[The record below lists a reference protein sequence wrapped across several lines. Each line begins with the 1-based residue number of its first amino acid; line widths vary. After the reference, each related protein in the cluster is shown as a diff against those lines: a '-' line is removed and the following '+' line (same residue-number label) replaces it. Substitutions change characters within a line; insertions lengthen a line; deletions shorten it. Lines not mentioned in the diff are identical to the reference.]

1 MESNDLIIS
10 EKEEQDGIGKR
21 FRRDDS
27 LLRRKLY
34 SYLPFLFLTNLSSL
48 LLVSVDGIVVG
59 NLVGSDALSSVNVF
73 YPIVTA
79 IGVFSTLIATGIST
93 MLSTAMGNNDVD
105 ELSYLKKAAKVTMIV
120 SAFAIAVIQIP
131 VAYGLVYTY
140 DLTPEMKKLVW
151 EYGTGVL
158 MSMPFGLISTIGVY
172 ELQILGKA
180 KILAVLAAVEGTCNL
195 VFDLLFV
202 GIFNMGIAGAGFGTA
217 AANVVRCTITV
228 LYLAKKTDIFKC
240 SGVKTRSRD
249 VRNLLA
255 SGTPEAAYSL
265 MMTFQSYFMIK
276 ILLMVFDEAGGV
288 INGVCLFCLN
298 LSNVII
304 LSIQGSARP
313 LTGIFTGA
321 KDALALRK
329 LIRRSV
335 MLAVA
340 LIGLTTLIVMLLPRV
355 FYILHGVDDIP
366 EQGILSLRLF
376 ALCFVFRGINAIF
389 RLYLANHKDNTYAT
403 VVMVM
408 GYALLPI
415 LAFTIQLFAPGP
427 FLWTAYLITELIVLA
442 ANFSRYVRW
451 LKKDMESELPDERT
465 IYLSVA
471 PEDAIEASRDIRAY
485 AKEHGYSGRLA
496 YRAALCMEEMVH
508 YAKASAKNNEVNTQ
522 IMVKFFTDNCVFAMI
537 DDGACIM
544 LNEDDASKELI
555 TNYGLIKKIAQEVS
569 YQYVLDMN
577 HTVFT
582 FR

>member
-1 MESNDLIIS
+1 MELNDLIIS
-10 EKEEQDGIGKR
+10 EGEQDGIGKR

-59 NLVGSDALSSVNVF
+59 NLVGSSALSSVNVF

-79 IGVFSTLIATGIST
+79 IGVFSTLIASGVST
-93 MLSTAMGNNDVD
+93 ILSTAMGNNDVD

-120 SAFAIAVIQIP
+120 SAFAIAIIQIP

-140 DLTPEMKKLVW
+140 DLNPEMKKLVW

-158 MSMPFGLISTIGVY
+158 IAMPFGLISTVGVY

-202 GIFNMGIAGAGFGTA
+202 GLLDMGIAGAGFGTA
-217 AANVVRCTITV
+217 AANAVRCTITV

-240 SGVKTRSRD
+240 SSVKTRSRD
-249 VRNLLA
+249 IGNLLE
-255 SGTPEAAYSL
+255 SGMPEGAYSL
-265 MMTFQSYFMIK
+265 MMTFQSYFMIR
-276 ILLMVFDEAGGV
+276 ILLMVFGESGGV
-288 INGVCLFCLN
+288 INGVCMFCLN
-298 LSNVII
+298 LANVII

-321 KDALALRK
+321 KDAVAVRR
-329 LIRRSV
+329 LIRRCV
-335 MLAVA
+335 MLVVA
-340 LIGLTTLIVMLLPRV
+340 LVGSATLIVMLLPKV
-355 FYILHGVDDIP
+355 FYILHGVDAVP
-366 EQGILSLRLF
+366 EKGIQSLRLF

-389 RLYLANHKDNTYAT
+389 RLYLANHKDNRYAT
-403 VVMVM
+403 AVMVF

-415 LAFTIQLFAPGP
+415 LAFVIQFFAPGP
-427 FLWTAYLITELIVLA
+427 LLWTAYLITELTVLA
-442 ANFSRYVRW
+442 AYLFRYIFWIR
-451 LKKDMESELPDERT
+451 KDMESELPDERT

-471 PEDAIEASRDIRAY
+471 PEEAIEASRDIRAY
-485 AKEHGYSGRLA
+485 AKEHGYSERFA

-508 YAKASAKNNEVNTQ
+508 YAKAAAGNAEVDTQ

-569 YQYVLDMN
+569 YQYVLDLN

>member
-1 MESNDLIIS
+1 MELNDLIIS
-10 EKEEQDGIGKR
+10 EGEQDGIDKR

-59 NLVGSDALSSVNVF
+59 NLVGSSALSSVNVF

-79 IGVFSTLIATGIST
+79 IGVFSTLIASGVST
-93 MLSTAMGNNDVD
+93 ILSTAMGNNDVD

-120 SAFAIAVIQIP
+120 SAFAIAIIQIP

-140 DLTPEMKKLVW
+140 DLNPEMKKLVW

-158 MSMPFGLISTIGVY
+158 IAMPFGLISTVGVY

-202 GIFNMGIAGAGFGTA
+202 GLLDMGIAGAGFGTA
-217 AANVVRCTITV
+217 AANAVRCTITV

-240 SGVKTRSRD
+240 SSVKTRSRD
-249 VRNLLA
+249 IGNLLE
-255 SGTPEAAYSL
+255 SGMPEGAYSL
-265 MMTFQSYFMIK
+265 MMTFQSYFMIR
-276 ILLMVFDEAGGV
+276 ILLMVFGESGGV
-288 INGVCLFCLN
+288 INGVCMFCLN
-298 LSNVII
+298 LANVII

-321 KDALALRK
+321 KDAVAVRR
-329 LIRRSV
+329 LIRRCV
-335 MLAVA
+335 MLVVA
-340 LIGLTTLIVMLLPRV
+340 LVGSATLIVMLLPKV
-355 FYILHGVDDIP
+355 FYILHGVDAVP
-366 EQGILSLRLF
+366 EKGIQSLRLF

-389 RLYLANHKDNTYAT
+389 RLYLANHKDNRYAT
-403 VVMVM
+403 AVMVF

-415 LAFTIQLFAPGP
+415 LAFVIQFFAPGP
-427 FLWTAYLITELIVLA
+427 LLWTAYLITELTVLA
-442 ANFSRYVRW
+442 AYLFRYIFWIR
-451 LKKDMESELPDERT
+451 KDMESELPDERT

-471 PEDAIEASRDIRAY
+471 PEEAIEASRDIRAY
-485 AKEHGYSGRLA
+485 AKEHGYSERFA

-508 YAKASAKNNEVNTQ
+508 YAKSAAGNAEVDTQ

-569 YQYVLDMN
+569 YQYVLDLN